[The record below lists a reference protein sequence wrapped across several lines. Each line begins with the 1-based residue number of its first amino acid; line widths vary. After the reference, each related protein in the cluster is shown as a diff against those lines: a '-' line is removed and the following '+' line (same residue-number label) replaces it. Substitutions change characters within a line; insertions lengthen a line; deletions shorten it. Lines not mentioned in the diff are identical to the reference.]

1 MLTMKFYSYKQCI
14 LIHSRQ
20 TPDNS
25 FSRRISRQFFFV
37 TPTVRFYCYR
47 EMSIGLSTGISSWKD
62 DLLAFPRFETSVYL

>member
-1 MLTMKFYSYKQCI
+1 MYTNTL
-14 LIHSRQ
+14 Q
-20 TPDNS
+20 TNS
-25 FSRRISRQFFFV
+25 GQLLLPTHLPPIFFV

>member
-14 LIHSRQ
+14 LVHSRQ

-25 FSRRISRQFFFV
+25 FSRLFFSPFL

-47 EMSIGLSTGISSWKD
+47 EMSIGLSTGISSWND